1 MEKSRMFKLLKQK
14 YVALENDFAY
24 DVLMIAYVGNEIA
37 TYTAIVIPNIDN
49 IISGT
54 NYINEH
60 IVLDNLETISVIDIR
75 KANSEILQLLYQDFV
90 IINKQYRSEIDKL
103 NRIKHIDINDQII
116 DKCVLNILK
125 QKLRVK
131 LENKVNT
138 EYKLC
143 PDQYA
148 NVFIT
153 SDTHF
158 GHSNILKYEYGR
170 MDLLGL
176 SMNKAISDYVIK
188 NKLSI
193 DTDEDFNRAYSLTLK
208 ELVKEHDECLI
219 SNWNKV
225 VGKSDLVII
234 LGDFSF
240 LKAEQTM
247 TLLKRLNGDKVLIRG
262 NHDIFLDD
270 KEFDKSLFKG
280 IFDYTEAKYRGREMC
295 LMHYPILS
303 FKHQDKNETNCAVL
317 LFGHIHSCRYELPKH
332 SFNVGVDVNNYTP
345 VKLEYAIERA
355 LDNRGK
361 LINGRK

>member
-1 MEKSRMFKLLKQK
+1 MEKARMFKLLKQK
-14 YVALENDFAY
+14 YVMLENDFMY
-24 DVLMIAYVGNEIA
+24 DMLMIAYIGNDIS
-37 TYTAIVIPNIDN
+37 TYMVIVMPDIDD

-54 NYINEH
+54 NYIQDH
-60 IVLDNLETISVIDIR
+60 IVLDNLETVSLIDIR
-75 KANSEILQLLYQDFV
+75 KANSEILQLLYQDFI
-90 IINKQYRSEIDKL
+90 IINKQYRNEIDKL
-103 NRIKHIDINDQII
+103 NRIKNTNISSQII
-116 DKCVLNILK
+116 NKSISNILK
-125 QKLRVK
+125 QKLKVK
-131 LENKVNT
+131 LENKANI

-158 GHSNILKYEYGR
+158 GHSNILKYEDGR
-170 MDLLGL
+170 MKLLGL
-176 SMNKAISDYVIK
+176 SINKAISDYVIK

-193 DTDEDFNRAYSLTLK
+193 DTDEDFNKAYSLTLK

-225 VGKSDLVII
+225 VGKNDLVII

-247 TLLKRLNGDKVLIRG
+247 TLLRRLNGDKVLVRG

-280 IFDYTEAKYRGREMC
+280 IFDYTEAKYKGREMC

-303 FKHQDKNETNCAVL
+303 FKHQDKEEQNCAVL

-332 SFNVGVDVNNYTP
+332 SFNVGADVNNYTP
-345 VKLEYAIERA
+345 VRLEYAIERA
-355 LDNRGK
+355 LDNRGG